1 MKAAYVHKIG
11 DIAQDTECMT
21 VKEDVPIPEPAPG
34 QILIKVHAAAI
45 NPVDWK
51 MAEGQVPGGPFK
63 GGVFGSDV
71 SGVVEKIGPE
81 TTSTTDLKVGD
92 EVFGDIIG
100 TKGAFGEYCVG
111 AVEVLAKKPS
121 NISHVEAASLPL
133 CGTTALHGLSVGNFQ
148 PGQKILIF
156 GGTGG
161 VGSLAVQI
169 AKAKGASE
177 VYATGSQVDAIKKL
191 GADVVVNYKEQDLM
205 ETLQGQDFDMV
216 FDTIGSYEHWKV
228 AQANM
233 KPNGFF
239 VTIVGDNSGSMLS
252 DISKILWRFL
262 YGKIFGGQQYR
273 LFMNSTS
280 APEIVERMADLSEMV
295 SKGSLKPVLDDQRF
309 DLTTKGVQDLIKA
322 SKSHR
327 AKGKLILK
335 VI

>member
-11 DIAQDTECMT
+11 DITKDEFMT
-21 VKEDVPIPEPAPG
+21 VKEDLPTPEPVKG
-34 QILIKVHAAAI
+34 QVLIKVHAAAI

-51 MAEGQVPGGPFK
+51 MAEGMVPGAFK
-63 GGVFGSDV
+63 GGVMGSDV

-81 TTSTTDLKVGD
+81 TTTDLQVGD
-92 EVFGDIIG
+92 EVYGDIIG

-121 NISHVEAASLPL
+121 NISMAEAASLPL
-133 CGTTALHGLSVGNFQ
+133 CGTTALHGFSVGNFQ
-148 PGQKILIF
+148 KGQKVLIF

-177 VYATGSQVDAIKKL
+177 VSSTGSQVEAIKKL
-191 GADVVVNYKEQDLM
+191 GADVVINYKEQDLM
-205 ETLQGQDFDMV
+205 EALKGKDFDMV
-216 FDTIGSYEHWKV
+216 FDTIGSYEHWNV
-228 AQANM
+228 AQASM
-233 KPNGFF
+233 KPNGTF
-239 VTIVGDNSGSMLS
+239 VTIVGDNSGSILS
-252 DISKILWRFL
+252 DISKVLWRFL

-273 LFMNSTS
+273 LFMNSTA

-295 SKGSLKPVLDDQRF
+295 AKGAVKPVLDDKQF
-309 DLTTKGVQDLIKA
+309 NLTTKGVQELVKA

-327 AKGKLILK
+327 AKGKLVLK
-335 VI
+335 VV